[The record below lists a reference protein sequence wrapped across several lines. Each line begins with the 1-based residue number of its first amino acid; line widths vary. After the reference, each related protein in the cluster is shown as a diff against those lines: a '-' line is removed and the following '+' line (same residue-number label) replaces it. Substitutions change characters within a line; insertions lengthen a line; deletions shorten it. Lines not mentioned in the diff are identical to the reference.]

1 MADIK
6 CVADTR
12 IAEIWYTRN
21 NYAQFFFMLRCA
33 PDDKASFFVRLLYI
47 ALTEGVL
54 DQYT

>member
-1 MADIK
+1 
-6 CVADTR
+6 
-12 IAEIWYTRN
+12 
-21 NYAQFFFMLRCA
+21 MLRCA